1 MKNGAIAIHRLS
13 KLDEPILRALSGLLV
28 DVVDEG
34 ASIGFLAPLTTEAA
48 NAYWSH
54 VHVED
59 VLLWTAMID
68 GQLVGSVQVHL
79 AAKANAVHRAEVAK
93 LMVHPD
99 YRRRGI
105 GERLMGVAEE
115 ACKNEGRSLIVLDTR
130 ESDPSN
136 ALYKKLG
143 YIMAGHI
150 PGYARS
156 SSGSLDGT
164 VIYYK
169 PLPHASN

>member
-1 MKNGAIAIHRLS
+1 MARIN
-13 KLDEPILRALSGLLV
+13 
-28 DVVDEG
+28 
-34 ASIGFLAPLTTEAA
+34 
-48 NAYWSH
+48 
-54 VHVED
+54 
-59 VLLWTAMID
+59 

-105 GERLMGVAEE
+105 GERLMGAAEE

-130 ESDPSN
+130 EGDPSN
-136 ALYKKLG
+136 ILYQKLG
-143 YIMAGHI
+143 YIAAGRI
-150 PGYARS
+150 PGYALS
-156 SSGSLDGT
+156 SNGSLDGT

-169 PLPHASN
+169 PLPDASN